1 MTSEKPSIFDYLSYR
16 AFLVDMLAFRKAENS
31 AFSMRALAAKIQCEA
46 GFFNRILKGERNIS
60 AAHIVELGKVF
71 KFAKKELHFFELLV
85 AYNHAKRQTERDYFF
100 EQLLQLKKAQVKQI
114 GADQYKLYSHWYYL
128 VIREMLAIQPRCA
141 TLEEYGRHIARSL
154 EPQVSYGEVRDA
166 LDHLLHLGVVSRR
179 PDGSLAAADKFTASG
194 TTVPQVIVNRFL
206 LEFADLARRSI
217 DGIPKKQRRLSTLTF
232 SVSPEGFE
240 QIAGRIDEF
249 RQEVLS
255 IVAADTKPLD
265 RVCHLN
271 LQLFPVTRVEA
282 KGEAV

>member
-1 MTSEKPSIFDYLSYR
+1 
-16 AFLVDMLAFRKAENS
+16 
-31 AFSMRALAAKIQCEA
+31 MRALAAKIQCEA

-71 KFAKKELHFFELLV
+71 KLTKKELHFFELLV

-128 VIREMLAIQPRCA
+128 VIREMLAIQPRAA
-141 TLEEYGRHIARSL
+141 TLEEYGRRIARSL

-166 LDHLLHLGVVSRR
+166 LDHLLHLGVISRR
-179 PDGSLAAADKFTASG
+179 ADGSLAAADKFTASG

-232 SVSPEGFE
+232 SVSSEGFE
-240 QIAGRIDEF
+240 KIAGRIDEF
-249 RQEVLS
+249 RQEILS
-255 IVAADTKPLD
+255 MIASDIKPLD

-271 LQLFPVTRVEA
+271 LQLFPVTQVEV